1 MQPDRTNYEIWLIDY
16 LDGKLNPHQERQLI
30 SFIDENP
37 DIREE
42 FEELSHYIV
51 KPDET
56 SFTSKDILKKS
67 ASDLSE
73 SQFEFLCVAASEN
86 DLSAEQ
92 RDEIQSVISGNPGKK
107 NTFELINSIKLVA
120 PDIRFNKKSS
130 LRKLTTNQK
139 VVRLSVIGLSAA
151 AGIAVM
157 ISLFN
162 VSVKNKDVIRPLTS
176 INKTIDSSIINA
188 NNNPVVVNTNN
199 NEKQEIRHSGR
210 ICVIYTLNDTIS
222 SERKT
227 SLIKSDANDPSAENQ
242 QIGQINI
249 SKIDFIQDV
258 KLVEIEFPN
267 IPLAINKEQ
276 ESALEIS
283 DKPGFINAL
292 VAKIFREKILKS
304 KTPESGSL
312 KGYEIADVGINGL
325 NKLLGWQMS
334 LQKTRDEK
342 GDIKSLYFSS
352 KILKFN
358 APVRKSQLEL

>member
-1 MQPDRTNYEIWLIDY
+1 
-16 LDGKLNPHQERQLI
+16 
-30 SFIDENP
+30 
-37 DIREE
+37 
-42 FEELSHYIV
+42 
-51 KPDET
+51 
-56 SFTSKDILKKS
+56 
-67 ASDLSE
+67 
-73 SQFEFLCVAASEN
+73 
-86 DLSAEQ
+86 
-92 RDEIQSVISGNPGKK
+92 
-107 NTFELINSIKLVA
+107 
-120 PDIRFNKKSS
+120 
-130 LRKLTTNQK
+130 
-139 VVRLSVIGLSAA
+139 
-151 AGIAVM
+151 
-157 ISLFN
+157 
-162 VSVKNKDVIRPLTS
+162 
-176 INKTIDSSIINA
+176 
-188 NNNPVVVNTNN
+188 
-199 NEKQEIRHSGR
+199 
-210 ICVIYTLNDTIS
+210 
-222 SERKT
+222 
-227 SLIKSDANDPSAENQ
+227 LIKSDANDPSAENQ